1 MAVAG
6 VDEKSGSTHAKAWIG
21 QAPSSSQIFAF
32 LLLGTTALLIAG
44 VQPVVLGALVDEARL
59 SASAVGWTVAIEFV
73 TIGIGVAIASS
84 VWDPAKIRGRV
95 AIAAVVLIV
104 VDLLISRLT
113 GGGILADRAVAGL
126 AEGVLVAPAAI
137 IIARA
142 PTPARWAGI
151 LLVLQGV
158 AQFVLAAVLPGTA
171 MKAGGA
177 DGAFYVLAAAV
188 AISLLVVPLLPG
200 HMARLRVSAVEHPQN
215 SWTLASVSS
224 LFSVFLTY
232 AYFIGAFSY
241 FGLLARQA
249 GLGLEQVG
257 NVIALTVATSILGSA
272 GLAMVAQRV
281 HYYTIATICLCV
293 NVGLIV
299 FITSLPDYRSL
310 LLAGTAFGFF
320 WGIFTPLQVAL
331 VIENDRSRRTALV
344 IPGVQALG
352 AAGGPLLCSAFVTQ
366 GDARGA
372 FASALVCL
380 IGAFAI
386 STWLHF
392 RTKPAEPAQ

>member
-6 VDEKSGSTHAKAWIG
+6 ADVKAGSTGATTWIG
-21 QAPSSSQIFAF
+21 QAPTAPQIFAF
-32 LLLGTTALLIAG
+32 LLLGTIALLVAG

-73 TIGIGVAIASS
+73 AIGIGVATASS

-95 AIAAVVLIV
+95 AIAAAILIV
-104 VDLLISRLT
+104 VNVSISRLT
-113 GGGILADRAVAGL
+113 GGGILLDRALAGL
-126 AEGVLVAPAAI
+126 AEGVLVSPAAI

-171 MKAGGA
+171 MKAYGA
-177 DGAFYVLAAAV
+177 NGAFYVLATAV
-188 AISLLVVPLLPG
+188 AISLLAVPLLPG
-200 HMARLRVSAVEHPQN
+200 HMARLKVSAAEHPQN
-215 SWTLASVSS
+215 SWTLASGAS
-224 LFSVFLTY
+224 LLSVFLIY

-241 FGLLARQA
+241 FGLLATQA
-249 GLGLEQVG
+249 GLDLEQVG

-272 GLAMVAQRV
+272 SLALIARRI
-281 HYYTIATICLCV
+281 HYYTIAIVCLCV

-299 FITSLPDYRSL
+299 FITSLPNYGAL
-310 LLAGTAFGFF
+310 LLAGVVFGFF

-331 VIENDRSRRTALV
+331 VIENDKSRRTALV

-352 AAGGPLLCSAFVTQ
+352 AAGGPLLCSAFVSQ
-366 GDARGA
+366 GEARGA
-372 FASALVCL
+372 FAAALVCL
-380 IGAFAI
+380 VAAFAI

-392 RTKPAEPAQ
+392 RAKPPEWSQ

>member
-6 VDEKSGSTHAKAWIG
+6 VDEKSGSTHTNMWIG

-44 VQPVVLGALVDEARL
+44 VQPVVLGALVDEGRL

-95 AIAAVVLIV
+95 AIAAIVLIV
-104 VDLLISRLT
+104 AALLISRLT
-113 GGGILADRAVAGL
+113 GVGILVDRAVAGL

-158 AQFVLAAVLPGTA
+158 AQFVLAAVLPGTV
-171 MKAGGA
+171 MKASGA
-177 DGAFYVLAAAV
+177 NGAFYVLAAAV

-215 SWTLASVSS
+215 SWTLASASS
-224 LFSVFLTY
+224 LLSVFLTY

-249 GLGLEQVG
+249 GLDLEQGG

-272 GLAMVAQRV
+272 GLALVAQRI
-281 HYYTIATICLCV
+281 HYYSIAVACLCV
-293 NVGLIV
+293 NVCLIV
-299 FITSLPDYRSL
+299 FITSLPDYRAL
-310 LLAGTAFGFF
+310 LLAGVVFGFF

-352 AAGGPLLCSAFVTQ
+352 AAGGPLLCSAFVAQ

-372 FASALVCL
+372 FAAALVCL

-392 RTKPAEPAQ
+392 RAKPVESPQ